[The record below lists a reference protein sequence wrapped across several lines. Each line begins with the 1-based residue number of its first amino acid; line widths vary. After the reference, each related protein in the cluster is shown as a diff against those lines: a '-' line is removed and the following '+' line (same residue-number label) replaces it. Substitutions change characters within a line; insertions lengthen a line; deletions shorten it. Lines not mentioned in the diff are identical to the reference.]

1 MTCYQSIKVP
11 RVINIKRAWGKKQ
24 GNMRTMFKTFD
35 NERFC
40 KTVKDKKQRF
50 DDMSPLSNANE
61 RDYEPIYIGN
71 EGVKHNTKFEEQMNE
86 LIKRNVLRER
96 SRFLQ

>member
-11 RVINIKRAWGKKQ
+11 RVINIKRAWGRKQ
-24 GNMRTMFKTFD
+24 GNTRTMFKTFD

-50 DDMSPLSNANE
+50 DDMSPLSNMPMKETTNQ
-61 RDYEPIYIGN
+61 YI
-71 EGVKHNTKFEEQMNE
+71 
-86 LIKRNVLRER
+86 
-96 SRFLQ
+96 

>member
-11 RVINIKRAWGKKQ
+11 RVINIKRAWEKKQ

-50 DDMSPLSNANE
+50 DDMSHYQMPMKETTNQ
-61 RDYEPIYIGN
+61 YI
-71 EGVKHNTKFEEQMNE
+71 
-86 LIKRNVLRER
+86 
-96 SRFLQ
+96 

>member
-24 GNMRTMFKTFD
+24 GNMRTSSKRLITKDFVKQLRIKATL
-35 NERFC
+35 RRHVTIIKC
-40 KTVKDKKQRF
+40 K
-50 DDMSPLSNANE
+50 

-71 EGVKHNTKFEEQMNE
+71 EGVKHNTKFEEQMN
-86 LIKRNVLRER
+86 
-96 SRFLQ
+96 

>member
-86 LIKRNVLRER
+86 LIK
-96 SRFLQ
+96 

>member
-11 RVINIKRAWGKKQ
+11 REINIKRAWGKKQ

-40 KTVKDKKQRF
+40 KTVKDK
-50 DDMSPLSNANE
+50 SNASTTCHHYQMQMKETTNQ
-61 RDYEPIYIGN
+61 YI
-71 EGVKHNTKFEEQMNE
+71 
-86 LIKRNVLRER
+86 
-96 SRFLQ
+96 